1 MCDLNALKCCDK
13 NTPEFRLACDRRICK
28 VVDVY
33 DGDSCKVVF
42 PHNGQFYRWNIRMNG
57 YDTPEMRPP
66 RNQENREEEK
76 KAAYA
81 ARDFLRS
88 KVMMI

>member
-1 MCDLNALKCCDK
+1 MCDLDALKCCDK

-42 PHNGQFYRWNIRMNG
+42 PHN
-57 YDTPEMRPP
+57 RPYLP
-66 RNQENREEEK
+66 VK
-76 KAAYA
+76 
-81 ARDFLRS
+81 
-88 KVMMI
+88 IPI